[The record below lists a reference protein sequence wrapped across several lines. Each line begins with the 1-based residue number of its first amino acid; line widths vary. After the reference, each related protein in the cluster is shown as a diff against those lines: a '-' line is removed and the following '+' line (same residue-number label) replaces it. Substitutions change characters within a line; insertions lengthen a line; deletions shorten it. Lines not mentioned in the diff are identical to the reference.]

1 MTILDAW
8 PHKWFGFWREHG
20 AAYRNCPSIHDFVFP
35 EIVASYD
42 KKRLREYLM
51 GAYVVVATSRIGFP
65 SPFTGKTTGG
75 SICCRTDGEWTWFD
89 DLPDYIELHHVALPT
104 AFLER
109 IKSYGYL
116 PPEVDPAVVP
126 SLERHP

>member
-1 MTILDAW
+1 
-8 PHKWFGFWREHG
+8 
-20 AAYRNCPSIHDFVFP
+20 
-35 EIVASYD
+35 
-42 KKRLREYLM
+42 M
-51 GAYVVVATSRIGFP
+51 GAYAVVATSRIGFP

-75 SICCRTDGEWTWFD
+75 AICYRTNGEWSWFD

-109 IKSYGYL
+109 IKAHGYL

-126 SLERHP
+126 NLERHP